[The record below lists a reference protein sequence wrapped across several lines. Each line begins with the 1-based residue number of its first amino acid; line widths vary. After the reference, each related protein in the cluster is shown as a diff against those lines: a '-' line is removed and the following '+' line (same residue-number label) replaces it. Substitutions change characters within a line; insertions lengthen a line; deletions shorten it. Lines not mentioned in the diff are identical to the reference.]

1 MKFTARIT
9 PAQTVQALA
18 LLTALVGVATWSS
31 LLLTTA
37 ESHTPAAAPQ
47 VLAARSDSPALQW
60 FSNETTPVDIKVS
73 GVIAGG
79 SGTVAILSL
88 NDGAPR
94 SFLVGEK
101 VGVGVRLAGV
111 EGDGVVI
118 ERGGERVRLGVERLG
133 EGVEMPK
140 LARP

>member
-18 LLTALVGVATWSS
+18 LLAALVGVATWSS
-31 LLLTTA
+31 LLLTSA

-60 FSNETTPVDIKVS
+60 FSNETAPVDIKVS

-88 NDGAPR
+88 NDGPPR
-94 SFLVGEK
+94 SFLQGEK
-101 VGVGVRLAGV
+101 VGPGVKLVAV

-118 ERGGERVRLGVERLG
+118 EQGGERVRLGVERLA
-133 EGVEMPK
+133 EGVVLPR
-140 LARP
+140 LVQP